1 MERSAAKR
9 NLMHMEERFK
19 IATNRSVSYQAAIVL
34 LLPRSNCT
42 FFGTVSQATHLYIY
56 IYTYLSQLASTNLKR
71 PFVELSSAHAVFS
84 SADFYFPKD
93 RLAHLQ

>member
-19 IATNRSVSYQAAIVL
+19 IATNRSVSYQTAIVL

-42 FFGTVSQATHLYIY
+42 FFGIVSQAIHLYIY
-56 IYTYLSQLASTNLKR
+56 TPLAASKHKYLC
-71 PFVELSSAHAVFS
+71 
-84 SADFYFPKD
+84 
-93 RLAHLQ
+93 